1 MTQATWILNDLK
13 QGPVTAIDALNGC
26 NCFRL
31 AARIKDLRD
40 AGHEIETETRTL
52 ANNKTIAVYHLKEKE
67 TATC

>member
-1 MTQATWILNDLK
+1 MTQAEWILAALK
-13 QGPVTAIDALNGC
+13 KGPVSALDALNGC

-40 AGHEIETETRTL
+40 AGHEIETENRTL

-67 TATC
+67 AA

>member
-1 MTQATWILNDLK
+1 MTQAEWILAALK
-13 QGPVTAIDALNGC
+13 KGPVSALDALNGC

-40 AGHEIETETRTL
+40 AGHETETRTL

-67 TATC
+67 AA

>member
-1 MTQATWILNDLK
+1 MTQTAQILEMLK
-13 QGPVTAIDALNGC
+13 RGPVTAMDALNTC

-52 ANNKTIAVYHLKEKE
+52 DNKKTIAVYHLKEKE
-67 TATC
+67 AS

>member
-1 MTQATWILNDLK
+1 MTQAEWIIAALK
-13 QGPVTAIDALNGC
+13 KGPVSALDALNGC

-40 AGHEIETETRTL
+40 AGHEIETENRTL

-67 TATC
+67 AA